1 MSSHLTALAETEIE
15 GIQGVDA
22 VQVPLQ
28 KFKHKDEG
36 YAIDWNP
43 LVPGRLVS
51 GNHCFFFGYIF
62 HVFLFCYQVDMRLN
76 VDLHV

>member
-36 YAIDWNP
+36 YAIDWSH

-51 GNHCFFFGYIF
+51 GNHYVCFYF
-62 HVFLFCYQVDMRLN
+62 
-76 VDLHV
+76 

>member
-1 MSSHLTALAETEIE
+1 MSSHLTSLAETEIE
-15 GIQGVDA
+15 GVQGVDA

-36 YAIDWNP
+36 YAIDWSP

-51 GNHCFFFGYIF
+51 GNHCFFFWLYFYLVIK
-62 HVFLFCYQVDMRLN
+62 
-76 VDLHV
+76 